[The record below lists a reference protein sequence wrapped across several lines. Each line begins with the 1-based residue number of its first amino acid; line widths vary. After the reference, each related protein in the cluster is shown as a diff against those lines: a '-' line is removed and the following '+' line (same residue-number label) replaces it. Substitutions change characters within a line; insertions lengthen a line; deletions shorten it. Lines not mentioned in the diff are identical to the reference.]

1 MYVLHAV
8 MCEQKHT
15 GYVHLE
21 VIHKDIKKKHVV
33 EHSVVYEETK
43 QNIWADP
50 KYPGK
55 IATVTTNHSQAFWEQ
70 QQSWMWCH
78 QLRNPV

>member
-21 VIHKDIKKKHVV
+21 VIHKDIQKKHVV

-43 QNIWADP
+43 QNI
-50 KYPGK
+50 
-55 IATVTTNHSQAFWEQ
+55 
-70 QQSWMWCH
+70 
-78 QLRNPV
+78 